1 LWADADVSCGPH
13 DQDLGGIQCY
23 LEDAWQPGDARD
35 IVVEFRSL
43 LTDEPAPAEYADLG
57 YAALTCASPSGCTDY
72 SVFIADAGGEPRRL
86 AALRVQNGATPS
98 GFSSYINA
106 YDEPSATSCL
116 AIPLYAV
123 SYAPAERIADAFQ
136 PITSVSYDSSYQ
148 LWANQVCANHGA
160 LVENGAFTLYTGGD
174 ELRARPAL
182 PGDPA
187 QTLSLP

>member
-1 LWADADVSCGPH
+1 
-13 DQDLGGIQCY
+13 
-23 LEDAWQPGDARD
+23 
-35 IVVEFRSL
+35 
-43 LTDEPAPAEYADLG
+43 
-57 YAALTCASPSGCTDY
+57 GCTDY